1 MTIGM
6 YQHYKAESKTYY
18 IIFYI
23 ICFSIAGNQDIEPMA
38 VSDSCVLLTWA
49 EAVSKKNIHVVF
61 KGSCFIAK

>member
-38 VSDSCVLLTWA
+38 VSDSCVLLT
-49 EAVSKKNIHVVF
+49 
-61 KGSCFIAK
+61 